1 MDKIEKLKY
10 ELTDI
15 NDGLLIKLR
24 YGSDINDEII
34 KQFGSIKSI
43 IKNISVIWRREKYLP
58 KELCGIFADFFP
70 AIESCLP
77 GYDRETADR
86 LLGYADEIME
96 LIRSCCVLTDQFP
109 GKC

>member
-34 KQFGSIKSI
+34 KQ
-43 IKNISVIWRREKYLP
+43 
-58 KELCGIFADFFP
+58 
-70 AIESCLP
+70 
-77 GYDRETADR
+77 
-86 LLGYADEIME
+86 
-96 LIRSCCVLTDQFP
+96 
-109 GKC
+109 